1 VLVSLSFSFLFPNQS
16 SWKNHHIPQLQ
27 PRV

>member
-1 VLVSLSFSFLFPNQS
+1 VLVFLSFSFLFPNQS
-16 SWKNHHIPQLQ
+16 LWKNHHIPQLQ